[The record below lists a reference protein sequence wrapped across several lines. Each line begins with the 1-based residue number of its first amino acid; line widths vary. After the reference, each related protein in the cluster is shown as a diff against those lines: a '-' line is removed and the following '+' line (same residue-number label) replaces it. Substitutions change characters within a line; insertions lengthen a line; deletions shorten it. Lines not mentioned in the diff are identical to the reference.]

1 MAASE
6 ERAVTDTVTDHHYQ
20 RGLGAI
26 LAKVQPASVFV
37 QAVSVNDADTVTALT
52 RSAHYLH
59 HLIP

>member
-26 LAKVQPASVFV
+26 LAKVQPASV
-37 QAVSVNDADTVTALT
+37 NDADMVTALT